1 MIAVDSSALVAILE
15 AEPDAAVYATAI
27 QNAERLFVSTVT
39 VLETGMVIRARRG
52 EAGLARMWRFLMEDN
67 DFQIVPFTKDHAR
80 EALAA
85 FERFGKGMHS
95 PRGSTFVTVPLM
107 RWPRAWTCRCCSR
120 ARISARPMCGALSEG
135 R

>member
-95 PRGSTFVTVPLM
+95 PARLNLCDCAAYALAKSMDVPLLFKGTDFSQTDV
-107 RWPRAWTCRCCSR
+107 R
-120 ARISARPMCGALSEG
+120 GAV
-135 R
+135 